1 MPKAFGVRGGP
12 TGPTIAR
19 PGPSAPAPSQ
29 ISILELTEQFI
40 AGMARLERHVALERR
55 AGWMV
60 MATRL
65 LLLRSRLLFPASPEA
80 EASAAQEA
88 GREVRRLD

>member
-1 MPKAFGVRGGP
+1 
-12 TGPTIAR
+12 
-19 PGPSAPAPSQ
+19 
-29 ISILELTEQFI
+29 
-40 AGMARLERHVALERR
+40 MARLERHVALERR